1 MMESTLYD
9 DNNDESPLVYY
20 SYSKLSLV
28 IVLGV
33 NGP

>member
-1 MMESTLYD
+1 MTITMMKVRWSGH
-9 DNNDESPLVYY
+9 YY